1 VYNYN
6 YLQQPS
12 KQSIIM
18 LISPKGAQTP
28 LLYIDKHTIKHTIK
42 QDNLDIYEFH
52 IIFNTQEST
61 CIQLFTTTK

>member
-1 VYNYN
+1 
-6 YLQQPS
+6 
-12 KQSIIM
+12 M